1 MKNKKVISIF
11 LFISIVGLFLP
22 WFFFDKDVDYTNGLY
37 WLSYTPLLLISLFTS
52 IIILLI
58 NKVSKTINVIFFL
71 SSLLVSVSC
80 IYLFFTWHILNITGQ
95 IDVMVSLKNTHYG
108 FYITFISVII
118 VNILSGLNLVKEKI

>member
-80 IYLFFTWHILNITGQ
+80 IYLFFLISFGLRI
-95 IDVMVSLKNTHYG
+95 SL
-108 FYITFISVII
+108 YIAFIFMSKFRIRMSKS
-118 VNILSGLNLVKEKI
+118 LPSSCKGLKHSSI